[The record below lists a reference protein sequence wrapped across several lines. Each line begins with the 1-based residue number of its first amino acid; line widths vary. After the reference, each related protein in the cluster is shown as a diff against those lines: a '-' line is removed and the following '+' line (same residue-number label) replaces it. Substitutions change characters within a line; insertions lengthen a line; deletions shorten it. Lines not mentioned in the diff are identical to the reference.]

1 MATAAP
7 LSDGSVTRN
16 AIVTLAVTAGAAA
29 VYFARPVLVPVVLGL
44 VLAAVLRPVV
54 GFLQRAHVPAPA
66 GAALAVLGAIGLI
79 VGAGIALE
87 TPVRQLGATIPQSV
101 AAARAKLG
109 RLAQPLRRLGSGAP
123 APKPSSSP
131 SSAPSSRSKA
141 SPAADAS
148 PDASPESTGEP
159 SRDSQAKGSPSSGP
173 EPASTGGKSEGGGA
187 SSEGLVGRAVGVTT
201 SLVGEIVEVVLLAL
215 FVLAAG
221 DGWGRRL
228 KEAVRSPERAQEIA
242 DTAAEMEAV
251 VRRYLVVTLAINVV
265 QAVVIA
271 VALWLLDVPSPLLWG
286 MLTFV
291 AEFIPYLG
299 GMIMIGLLV
308 VTGLATDQGLLRAI
322 VPALVYFGVTTLQN
336 NVVSPVLYG
345 RGLRLNPTAILL
357 AVMVWWAMW
366 GVAGAFLAVPLL
378 ACFRIHAARSD
389 RLRPAAV
396 FLEE

>member
-7 LSDGSVTRN
+7 SQDPSVATN
-16 AIVTLAVTAGAAA
+16 AIAIVAVVAGAAA
-29 VYFARPVLVPVVLGL
+29 VYFARSVLVPVVLGL

-54 GFLQRAHVPAPA
+54 GFLQRARVPAPA
-66 GAALAVLGAIGLI
+66 AAAVAVLGAIGLI

-87 TPVRQLGATIPQSV
+87 TPVRQLGATIPESV

-123 APKPSSSP
+123 APAPSSSP
-131 SSAPSSRSKA
+131 RPAPS
-141 SPAADAS
+141 P
-148 PDASPESTGEP
+148 STG
-159 SRDSQAKGSPSSGP
+159 P
-173 EPASTGGKSEGGGA
+173 EAGSTGGKSEGA
-187 SSEGLVGRAVGVTT
+187 APSSEGLVGRAVGVTT
-201 SLVGEIVEVVLLAL
+201 SLIGELVEVILLAL
-215 FVLAAG
+215 FILAAG
-221 DGWGRRL
+221 NGWSRRL
-228 KEAVRSPERAQEIA
+228 KEAVRSPERATKIA
-242 DTAAEMEAV
+242 ETAAEMESV

-265 QAVVIA
+265 QAVIIT

-286 MLTFV
+286 MLTFL
-291 AEFIPYLG
+291 AEFVPYLG

-322 VPALVYFGVTTLQN
+322 LPALMYFAVTTLQN

-378 ACFRIHAARSD
+378 ACFRIYASRSQ